1 MRVLLKRIVEILDGT
16 PAAQPPDRR
25 KGQSLVEMVFIT
37 PILLIMFIGLI
48 EIGWFAQN
56 YLNLVEAAK
65 VGARRGPFL
74 AGEFSPQ
81 EWPNAS
87 SLPPT
92 AAFGFTLNPGDA
104 GYDDDPRII
113 YRGMVGGT
121 QTCDN
126 ILPGEFGFFNTIA
139 CAVVDSMDPLRLRLG
154 NSKDD
159 VVISAFSVQY
169 VKVGSNPSDDIDP
182 DDHGSTTPYANGNQV
197 VVVGRWPSNANE
209 CVEWGERDPFDWIEN
224 GSVDWEYWT
233 DPFGGPDLRINYEIA
248 VWNDTISDY
257 VGWLDSGTER
267 AVGWSWTGQR
277 QIEDVNRARIDC
289 WGSQFTLDRVQD
301 LLNLPTFIPPGST
314 DEQERKSYFPS
325 LGLVIVEVYWEHSLL
340 LENFPLLSAQWS
352 PVYQVM
358 GGDDPTSTADVIY
371 AWAAFPVPSAEPRLA
386 FKP

>member
-1 MRVLLKRIVEILDGT
+1 MRALLKRIIEILDGV

-81 EWPNAS
+81 EWPNSA

-92 AAFGFTLNPGDA
+92 AAFGFTLNPGDP

-126 ILPGEFGFFNTIA
+126 ILPGEFRFFNTIA

-154 NSKDD
+154 NGKDD
-159 VVISAFSVQY
+159 IVISAFSVQH
-169 VKVGSNPSDDIDP
+169 VKIGSNPSDDIDP
-182 DDHGSTTPYANGNQV
+182 DDHGSATPYATGNQV

-209 CVEWGERDPFDWIEN
+209 CAEWGERDPFDWIEN
-224 GSVDWEYWT
+224 DSVDWEWVP
-233 DPFGGPDLRINYEIA
+233 DPLGGPDLHINYELG
-248 VWNDTISDY
+248 VWNETAGTY
-257 VGWLDSGTER
+257 VGWSDTGDER
-267 AVGWSWTGQR
+267 MVGFSWTGQR
-277 QIEDVNRARIDC
+277 QIEDVNRNRINC

-358 GGDDPTSTADVIY
+358 GGDDPNSTADVIY
-371 AWAAFPVPSAEPRLA
+371 AWAAFPVPSAEPRLV